1 MRVAGQGASM
11 ALQGLCVMVVEDH
24 GFQRRM
30 ALRLLA
36 DLGLTR
42 VHEAANGHA
51 ALEQLESLQP
61 VADIVIVD
69 LDLPGMDG
77 VEFIGHLADRRLA
90 HSIVVAS
97 AMDSALIGTVELIA
111 QSSGL
116 QVLGSVEKP
125 LSAGKLAAVLS
136 NFHAVAAGGAS
147 PAEALVSVD
156 MLREAID
163 AEAFQPWFQPQ
174 AELRNGKIVA
184 VEMLARWPQ
193 QDGGMIEP
201 LRFIPLLEQHGL
213 IDAFTEQMLARSC
226 RHREAWVRDGLD
238 LKLAVNISALCLGD
252 AATADRLE
260 AIVRGEGVDPASVV
274 LEITEGSVICGSP
287 TSLSVLARLRLKGF
301 GLSIDD
307 FGTGY
312 ASLSRLSHVPFTE
325 LKIDRGFVTGAP
337 GVARKK
343 AVIEASIDLARKLD
357 LRIVGEGVETAEEWE
372 LLARCGCGLAQG
384 YLIGRPV
391 PASELPSVVADWR
404 RPGA

>member
-1 MRVAGQGASM
+1 M

-42 VHEAANGHA
+42 VHEAANGHS

-90 HSIVVAS
+90 RSIVVAS

-111 QSSGL
+111 QASGL

-136 NFHAVAAGGAS
+136 NFHADAVSGALPS
-147 PAEALVSVD
+147 EAPVSAQ
-156 MLREAID
+156 MLEEAIGS
-163 AEAFQPWFQPQ
+163 EAFQPWFQPQ

-193 QDGGMIEP
+193 SDGRMIEP

-213 IDAFTEQMLARSC
+213 IEAFTEQMLARSC
-226 RHREAWVRDGLD
+226 RHREAWLRDGLD
-238 LKLAVNISALCLGD
+238 LKLAVNLSALCLD
-252 AATADRLE
+252 DPATADRLE

-274 LEITEGSVICGSP
+274 LEITEGSVICGNP
-287 TSLSVLARLRLKGF
+287 TSLSVLARLRLKRF

-337 GVARKK
+337 AAARKQ

-357 LRIVGEGVETAEEWE
+357 LSVVGEGVESVEEWE
-372 LLARCGCGLAQG
+372 LLARRGCGLAQG